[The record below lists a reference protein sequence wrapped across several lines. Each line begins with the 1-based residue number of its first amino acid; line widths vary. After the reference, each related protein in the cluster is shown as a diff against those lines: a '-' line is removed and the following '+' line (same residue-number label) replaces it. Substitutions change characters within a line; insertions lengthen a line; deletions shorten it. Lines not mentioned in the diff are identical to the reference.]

1 MGSIWVWTRCQ
12 WRRRRG
18 GAFAATLLFALA
30 VGVVL
35 TASAGA
41 RRTQTAYP
49 RMVEAVGA
57 SDVLAN
63 PDAGA
68 DTNLDFDAVEALPGV
83 QALGRAAGVF
93 VVPPLPDGSPDFSAP
108 LLTLA
113 SADGNYGYT
122 VDRFL
127 LSEGRV
133 PNPNRA
139 DEILVDPRLAETLGL
154 RAGDSTTLLVP
165 DLTKPPGSNGMP
177 SFLPREFRVTGI
189 GLGASQ
195 ILTDENFDYRAVL
208 LTPAFYEEQK
218 DAVGFWG
225 LGVRLDDPS
234 PEGIL
239 AFRRSVDRLAAGEDI
254 EYRSQQV
261 DTDAVRRAVQ
271 PQVLALYLF
280 GALAGLAALVII
292 GQSLARPLALD
303 EREALTLQALGV
315 RRRTLFAG
323 GMARALVLG
332 AVGAG
337 LGVALSVGASSRFP
351 IGFVRRAEPHPGIDV
366 NVAYLAGGAAIAV
379 LLLMAVVAVPVWRG
393 SGLATSDA
401 RPTRPSVAA
410 GVLSRWGGGPAVVSG
425 VRFAL
430 EPAPGRSGAGV
441 RSSLLGGVL
450 VAAILSTAVTF
461 GASLAHVVDTP
472 RLYGWAWDVRMTADV
487 PIPELEAALD
497 ADDRV
502 VAWSR
507 ITNNRLVIEGAPVPS
522 VGVSSAADAVVPTI
536 VDGHAP
542 RSGDEI
548 ALGANTMR
556 RLHTALGRDVTVTTP
571 EGDDHHLRVVGRAVF
586 PGLGTYSGSER
597 TELGTGAMVTI
608 GALRR
613 LGPDITN
620 GNVMVRLVPGTDS
633 HAFADDMTAV
643 FRLVGASDDQIDIA
657 TRPERPTDII
667 ALRRVRST
675 PLLLALLL
683 AALILVQIVITLVT
697 SNRRRR
703 HDLALLKTIGF
714 LRRQVAAAVAW
725 QTATFALIALAIGVP
740 LGIAAGRALWTAL
753 ADHLG
758 AVAEPI
764 TPLTTLALLTAA
776 TLVVGT
782 CLAYAGGVLL
792 ARARPAAALRSE

>member
-1 MGSIWVWTRCQ
+1 MGSFWVWTRCQ

-30 VGVVL
+30 VGLVL

-83 QALGRAAGVF
+83 EALGRAAGVF

-113 SADGNYGYT
+113 SADGHYGYT

-133 PNPNRA
+133 PNPDRA
-139 DEILVDPRLAETLGL
+139 DEILVDPRLAETLGVQ
-154 RAGDSTTLLVP
+154 AGDSTTLLVP

-195 ILTDENFDYRAVL
+195 ILTDENFDYRAAL
-208 LTPAFYEEQK
+208 LTHAFYEEQK

-315 RRRTLFAG
+315 RRS
-323 GMARALVLG
+323 ARATTR
-332 AVGAG
+332 
-337 LGVALSVGASSRFP
+337 S
-351 IGFVRRAEPHPGIDV
+351 
-366 NVAYLAGGAAIAV
+366 
-379 LLLMAVVAVPVWRG
+379 
-393 SGLATSDA
+393 TS
-401 RPTRPSVAA
+401 PS
-410 GVLSRWGGGPAVVSG
+410 
-425 VRFAL
+425 
-430 EPAPGRSGAGV
+430 
-441 RSSLLGGVL
+441 
-450 VAAILSTAVTF
+450 
-461 GASLAHVVDTP
+461 
-472 RLYGWAWDVRMTADV
+472 
-487 PIPELEAALD
+487 
-497 ADDRV
+497 
-502 VAWSR
+502 
-507 ITNNRLVIEGAPVPS
+507 VPS
-522 VGVSSAADAVVPTI
+522 VPPTSWRCSGSAARPSSWRCRS
-536 VDGHAP
+536 P
-542 RSGDEI
+542 RS
-548 ALGANTMR
+548 
-556 RLHTALGRDVTVTTP
+556 
-571 EGDDHHLRVVGRAVF
+571 
-586 PGLGTYSGSER
+586 SWC
-597 TELGTGAMVTI
+597 
-608 GALRR
+608 
-613 LGPDITN
+613 
-620 GNVMVRLVPGTDS
+620 
-633 HAFADDMTAV
+633 
-643 FRLVGASDDQIDIA
+643 
-657 TRPERPTDII
+657 
-667 ALRRVRST
+667 RS
-675 PLLLALLL
+675 
-683 AALILVQIVITLVT
+683 
-697 SNRRRR
+697 
-703 HDLALLKTIGF
+703 
-714 LRRQVAAAVAW
+714 
-725 QTATFALIALAIGVP
+725 
-740 LGIAAGRALWTAL
+740 
-753 ADHLG
+753 
-758 AVAEPI
+758 
-764 TPLTTLALLTAA
+764 
-776 TLVVGT
+776 
-782 CLAYAGGVLL
+782 
-792 ARARPAAALRSE
+792 